1 MDECLPPEGRYIPAK
16 RYRAFTAEWSEE
28 DDQEFEEDNFE
39 VEDLENIKTM
49 IEELELATKKR
60 SRETDDDE
68 DQPEGKKPTH
78 TSAV

>member
-1 MDECLPPEGRYIPAK
+1 MPAPGRTYIPAK
-16 RYRAFTAEWSEE
+16 RYRAFAAEWSEE
-28 DDQEFEEDNFE
+28 DDEEFEEDDLE
-39 VEDLENIKTM
+39 VEDLENMKTM

-68 DQPEGKKPTH
+68 DRSEGKKPTH

>member
-16 RYRAFTAEWSEE
+16 RYRAFSAEMSEE
-28 DDQEFEEDNFE
+28 DDEELEEDDLE

-68 DQPEGKKPTH
+68 DRPEGEKSKH

>member
-1 MDECLPPEGRYIPAK
+1 MDECLPPEGGYIPAK

-28 DDQEFEEDNFE
+28 DDEEFDEDNFE
-39 VEDLENIKTM
+39 VEDLDNIQYNE
-49 IEELELATKKR
+49 IEESATKKR

-68 DQPEGKKPTH
+68 DRSEGKKPTH

>member
-1 MDECLPPEGRYIPAK
+1 MPAPGTTYISAK

-28 DDQEFEEDNFE
+28 DDEEFEEDDLE
-39 VEDLENIKTM
+39 VEDLEKMKTM

-68 DQPEGKKPTH
+68 DRPEGEKSKH

>member
-1 MDECLPPEGRYIPAK
+1 MPAPGTTYISAK

-28 DDQEFEEDNFE
+28 DDEEFEEDNFE
-39 VEDLENIKTM
+39 VEDLDNIQYNE
-49 IEELELATKKR
+49 IEESATKKR

-68 DQPEGKKPTH
+68 DRPEGEKSKH

>member
-28 DDQEFEEDNFE
+28 DDEEFEEDNFE
-39 VEDLENIKTM
+39 VEDLDNIQYNE
-49 IEELELATKKR
+49 IEESATKKR

-68 DQPEGKKPTH
+68 DRSEGKKPTH